1 MQLLGEIFRR
11 EVDITGKTLHRN
23 AVRGI
28 IVQNIQLLM
37 IYSPKNGDYKFPGG
51 GVDRGESCEDALIRE
66 IREECGAKVAY
77 IEREFGCV
85 VEYDKAVEPEY
96 DVFKMTSRYY
106 VCHVEEPF
114 GEQNLD
120 DYEDDLGFEPVW
132 VGIDKAIRTNKVV
145 MSSPCKQPPRWTK
158 RDTFVLEQ
166 VKSRILQKCLQI

>member
-11 EVDITGKTLHRN
+11 DVDITGKTVHRN

-28 IVQNIQLLM
+28 IVQNATLLM

-51 GVDRGESCEDALIRE
+51 GVDRGESYQDALIRE
-66 IREECGAKVAY
+66 IREECGATVAH

-85 VEYDKAVEPEY
+85 VEYDQAVEPEY
-96 DVFKMTSRYY
+96 GVFKMTSHYY
-106 VCHVEEPF
+106 VCHVEHVF

-132 VGIDKAIRTNKVV
+132 IGIDEAIKINEAV
-145 MSSPCKQPPRWTK
+145 MNSPCKQAPRWTK

-166 VKSRILQKCLQI
+166 VKASLLLS